1 MTLGDVRDFVRKYAR
16 QFVLIARGLEQSG
29 MHADKAAGQG
39 EGVDVRVVD
48 DKKREALAAIRLPT
62 TLMYSVTSGSSTT
75 APLRR
80 ICAMIARPSRASSD
94 LDSTA
99 SAGLPMSGS
108 LMSSAPAPLVAT
120 SNAAVRVKAIRF
132 SVRPIKSRACF
143 KVS

>member
-39 EGVDVRVVD
+39 EGVDV
-48 DKKREALAAIRLPT
+48 
-62 TLMYSVTSGSSTT
+62 TT